1 MCQKVLSCQCVSQ
14 KYLLNII
21 DILGFWKVQWISL
34 NSFEE
39 VLIFCESFVLIQ
51 VCKNRFANLHSHE
64 KIKSKVCASGA
75 FERNDS
81 TCR

>member
-1 MCQKVLSCQCVSQ
+1 MFHK
-14 KYLLNII
+14 KYSLNII
-21 DILGFWKVQWISL
+21 DILGFWKLQWISL

-39 VLIFCESFVLIQ
+39 VLIFCESFVSIQ

-81 TCR
+81 SCR